1 MSTSSTIF
9 GLVLAGGQSSRMGYD
24 KGLIEFYG
32 KPQREYVFDML
43 SNVCDGV
50 FLSCKHDHDI
60 PTKLNPLPDRFDLA
74 GPLNGILTAFQQN
87 SDCAWLTVPVDMP
100 LIDQSVLEYLLRR
113 RDTSRIATCF
123 FDSDG
128 VHPEPLVAVWE
139 PCAYPLLKKSFEEGQ
154 DSPRKFLKQHR
165 VHIHIIPA
173 PDTSVFININSPTEL
188 EKFNRHYRS

>member
-1 MSTSSTIF
+1 MSAPSAIF
-9 GLVLAGGQSSRMGYD
+9 GLVLAGGQSSRMGHD

-43 SNVCDGV
+43 CNVCDNV
-50 FLSCKHDHDI
+50 FLSCKQDHDI
-60 PTKLNPLPDRFDLA
+60 PEKLHPLPDRFDVA

-100 LIDQSVLEYLLRR
+100 LIDQSVLEYLLQR

-128 VHPEPLVAVWE
+128 INPEPLVALWE
-139 PCAYPLLKKSFEEGQ
+139 PHAYPLLKKSFYDGQ
-154 DSPRKFLKQHR
+154 DSPRKFLKQH
-165 VHIHIIPA
+165 HAHLIAA
-173 PDTSVFININSPTEL
+173 PDTRILVNINSPEQL
-188 EKFNRHYRS
+188 EKFNRARGL